1 LESDRVATVLIVDD
15 NEDICRVLA
24 RLVRSSGHT
33 AEVAN
38 GGQQAIDYLATHRP
52 DLLIL
57 DVMMPHVDGLEV
69 LRSVRNDPRTAA
81 VPVVMFTA
89 AGEGEI
95 RDRALRAGA
104 SGYLVKGSLDLRQI
118 DEQLST
124 YLTPQA

>member
-1 LESDRVATVLIVDD
+1 VATVLIVDD

-33 AEVAN
+33 AEVAS